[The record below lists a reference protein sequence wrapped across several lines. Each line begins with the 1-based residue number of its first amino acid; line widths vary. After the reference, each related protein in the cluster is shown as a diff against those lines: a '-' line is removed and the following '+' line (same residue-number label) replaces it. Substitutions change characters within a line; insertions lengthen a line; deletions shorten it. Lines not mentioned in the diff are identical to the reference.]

1 MPSYYKVNLKDKN
14 GNIIYP
20 NIHHSVNINKDG
32 IIGNVQGIKLKT
44 TGSSWINATTSTR
57 VIATSQ
63 QNEGA
68 FWPII
73 QTKTAGGHTV
83 VLGGIN
89 NQYGFYGYY
98 NGRTENATDWQH
110 RIDVS
115 SGAFYNSGAVSLGS
129 TLDVAGIATFNTIKG
144 TNDLLTFD
152 SKITFPTTETWFY
165 NGDYAIDLN
174 NNDLVGANGIYFADQ
189 CDSSREG
196 FRFMRS
202 NTNYDTFNILDGAAY
217 IYPNIALDATSTT
230 KSRLVMSGNTVS
242 ITGDVSGSGTIDA
255 SGNVSI
261 STNCSSMLGLMKQTV
276 IDLRSSS
283 YNVNTWYPVVSGQMD
298 LNVGM
303 HHLKCVRPLQGSSVV
318 PSWSTHAS
326 GFSVNCEIYVTP
338 SGWGNLGNY
347 SYIPVW
353 ETRFHTGDAPVGY
366 SQLTNSSRNVFWLR
380 GGGRYY
386 LYSDE
391 DLNWQIY
398 TASTEFNS
406 QGVAPTT
413 TYPGVSVTDSTMQV
427 IASRAGDSSCTIEP
441 RNGNE
446 INFGGSG
453 ENGSIYFGFRKGK
466 GNKPVPTSFVFGG
479 ASSVYTD
486 ITAGLIYSS
495 KNGNTTTIGSQ
506 NGSYCHI
513 YNSANIPFYF
523 NKTVYIN
530 NGYYVVGSADA
541 SVKNLYAMAISTW
554 NSYYSGYVNGTVAF
568 CW

>member
-1 MPSYYKVNLKDKN
+1 MPNYYKVNLKDKQ

-20 NIHHSVNINKDG
+20 NIHPLIDVSETARITG
-32 IIGNVQGIKLKT
+32 IRGITLNNSN
-44 TGSSWINATTSTR
+44 GQWINAVTSTR
-57 VIATSQ
+57 VIATNQ
-63 QNEGA
+63 QNENS

-115 SGAFYNSGAVSLGS
+115 SGAFYNSGAVSFGS
-129 TLDVAGIATFNTIKG
+129 TLTVTGKSTFNDTATFNNKV
-144 TNDLLTFD
+144 
-152 SKITFPTTETWFY
+152 TFPTASTWY
-165 NGDYAIDLN
+165 YDGNYGIDMN
-174 NNDLVGANGIYFADQ
+174 NNDIINANTIYFNDQ
-189 CDSSREG
+189 CDASREG

-202 NTNYDTFNILDGAAY
+202 GGTTWDTLNVLDGAVY

-261 STNCSSMLGLMKQTV
+261 STNCSSMFNLMKQTV

-283 YNVNTWYPVVSGQMD
+283 YNVNTWYPVVSGAMD

-318 PSWSTHAS
+318 PSWSTHSS

-386 LYSDE
+386 LYSGE
-391 DLNWQIY
+391 NLSWQIC
-398 TASTEFNS
+398 TASTEFNA

-413 TYPGVSVTDSTMQV
+413 SYPGVSVTDSTMQV
-427 IASRAGDSSCTIEP
+427 IASRTGDSSCTIEA

-446 INFGGSG
+446 VNFGGSG
-453 ENGSIYFGFRKGK
+453 EASSIYFGFRKGK

-495 KNGNTTTIGSQ
+495 KNGNTLTMGSQ

-513 YNSANIPFYF
+513 YNSKDIPFYF
-523 NKTVYIN
+523 NRTVYVR
-530 NGYYVVGSADA
+530 NGYYAVGSANA
-541 SVKNLYAMAISTW
+541 SVQNLYAMAIGTW
-554 NSYYSGYVNGTVAF
+554 NSNYSGYVNGTVAF